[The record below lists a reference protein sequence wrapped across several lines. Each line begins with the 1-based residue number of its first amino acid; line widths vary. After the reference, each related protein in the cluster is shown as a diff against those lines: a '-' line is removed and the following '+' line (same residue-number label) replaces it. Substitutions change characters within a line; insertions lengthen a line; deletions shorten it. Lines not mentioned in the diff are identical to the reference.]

1 MEQEYK
7 VKSLAK
13 AMGLLECFSDRRPEL
28 GVTEMAQMLG
38 LHKSTVHNIA
48 STLEQMGYLSQNQ
61 ETGKY
66 SLGVKLLQF
75 SYIINNH
82 MGLERF
88 FLPYMKK
95 IASRLN
101 IMVYLGIPHGDEVL
115 YIACAFP
122 EENVGWRNILGEH
135 APMYCTG
142 LGKAMLAF
150 LPEELR
156 VKYISRP
163 LEPFTEATITDKETL
178 KMDLHLTRTRG
189 WSVDSME
196 HEYGVTCIGM
206 PVFAHNGRLVAAVS
220 VSASSLLLRPEVLK
234 SHAAAMREIL
244 EPAQYKL

>member
-1 MEQEYK
+1 MDQEYK

-13 AMGLLECFSDRRPEL
+13 AMGVLECFSNRRPEL
-28 GVTEMAQMLG
+28 GVTEIAQMLD

-48 STLEQMGYLSQNQ
+48 NTLEHMGYLSQNQ

-66 SLGVKLLQF
+66 SLGVRLLQF

-82 MGLERF
+82 MGLEKF
-88 FLPYMKK
+88 FLPFMKK
-95 IASRLN
+95 IAARLN
-101 IMVYLGIPHGDEVL
+101 IVVYLGIPHGDEVL

-122 EENVGWRNILGEH
+122 DESVGWRNILGEH

-150 LPEELR
+150 LPEDLR
-156 VKYISRP
+156 EKYISRP
-163 LEPFTEATITDKETL
+163 LERFTEATITDRETL
-178 KMDLHLTRTRG
+178 RKDLSLTRKRG

-206 PVFAHNGRLVAAVS
+206 PIFAHDGRLVAAVS
-220 VSASSLLLRPEVLK
+220 ASASSLLLRPEVLEA
-234 SHAAAMREIL
+234 SAAVMREIL